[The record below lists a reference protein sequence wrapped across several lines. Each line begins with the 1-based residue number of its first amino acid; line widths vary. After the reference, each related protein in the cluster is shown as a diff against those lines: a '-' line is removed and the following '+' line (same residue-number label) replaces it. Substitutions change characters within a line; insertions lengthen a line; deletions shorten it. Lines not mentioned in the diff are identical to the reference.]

1 MSTFLSDLD
10 GLRECLTRRPDV
22 LNFHGFRGEV
32 PVAHYI
38 DDGKLFPT
46 IDRPSALVDGSLRSY
61 ADEWNDDFQRGII
74 PFLPRC
80 PLCGT
85 QNVMT
90 GNSEAG
96 DLKNVSCLDP
106 RTFQTGT
113 LVPVWNRYARS
124 IARQNHKKRASEMP
138 VFLCSSV

>member
-1 MSTFLSDLD
+1 MTTFLSDLD

-38 DDGKLFPT
+38 VVRDGKLFPT
-46 IDRPSALVDGSLRSY
+46 IDRPTQDHPRSSTGPFDLTPVP
-61 ADEWNDDFQRGII
+61 DEWNDDFQRGII

-96 DLKNVSCLDP
+96 DLKNVSCVNTTPWNNALHY
-106 RTFQTGT
+106 
-113 LVPVWNRYARS
+113 VW
-124 IARQNHKKRASEMP
+124 KASENLHYLEGKVYTP
-138 VFLCSSV
+138 A

>member
-1 MSTFLSDLD
+1 MTTFLSDLD

-38 DDGKLFPT
+38 VVRDGKLFPT
-46 IDRPSALVDGSLRSY
+46 IDRPTQDHPRSSTGPFDLTPVP
-61 ADEWNDDFQRGII
+61 DEWNDDFQRGII

-96 DLKNVSCLDP
+96 DLKNVSCVNTRNDALHY
-106 RTFQTGT
+106 
-113 LVPVWNRYARS
+113 VW
-124 IARQNHKKRASEMP
+124 KASENLHYLEGKVYTP
-138 VFLCSSV
+138 A